1 MFFGKKKNEVA
12 VVQLNELTNM
22 DEINELSLVEV
33 KDEKVINRIV
43 SAVPGAAQMVGNA
56 VVAAEATGVAQ
67 AGVFQAILPSG
78 AQLVNSQA
86 TEGAVRGFFQQGG
99 KIAGQAEFMAVDGAM
114 DKIAAMNIANVAMGA
129 ASLVVGQYYMNQIN
143 AELGAI
149 SDSISKLE
157 KFYKNEYKL
166 SLIHI

>member
-56 VVAAEATGVAQ
+56 VVAAEATGVA
-67 AGVFQAILPSG
+67 
-78 AQLVNSQA
+78 
-86 TEGAVRGFFQQGG
+86 
-99 KIAGQAEFMAVDGAM
+99 
-114 DKIAAMNIANVAMGA
+114 
-129 ASLVVGQYYMNQIN
+129 
-143 AELGAI
+143 
-149 SDSISKLE
+149 
-157 KFYKNEYKL
+157 
-166 SLIHI
+166 